1 MEGVSSRSYLVD
13 NVDVQKSTNEQCGQC
28 YDRRLFG
35 GGYCCFNR
43 NSENFMKYVN
53 TCDSCNKCNNKIK

>member
-1 MEGVSSRSYLVD
+1 MT
-13 NVDVQKSTNEQCGQC
+13 VDVQKSTNEQCGQC